1 MKISVSA
8 RYNPKTDNPIYWFL
22 NTETQLIETLVIPEE
37 DSDSLFKVK
46 GLTEQEINVALI
58 ENKGIKELEGID
70 WIEQYDVLTKKM
82 IPVAV
87 VRMKSAK
94 GVRDHRLEIANE
106 ANIKREYRHS
116 FDRGWYFGMP
126 YNDDFIEI
134 KTPIDPK
141 YYDMLKDYPDDLVG
155 QVLQWA
161 LTPIPHIVRT
171 AFDIE
176 TLSDGHVV
184 PDPTDALYPMIST
197 AFDYSDDRPGIVYV
211 VKASVRAFK
220 SKMKRNQMLMEF
232 IKQGKLKVELVNS
245 EKELVLKCFERLTE
259 EGVPLIVTFY
269 GTAFDLPYLFNRAK
283 MLNIPQDK
291 IPINAYMNVWRD
303 DKGIAH
309 REWKAFI
316 DNKLHIDM
324 HKWHNLTFV
333 KNYVHKNE
341 YLECSLEMVSQ
352 ALLGK
357 GKFKHPGIAIS
368 ELPLSDLVWYNYWD
382 SYLTMEL
389 TKFNHEINM
398 KILFLMM
405 RLGRQKM
412 GDAAH
417 RAISSKIVNLIQG
430 HMIET
435 NVLIPTRAE
444 LQVFGTIESEAKAD
458 GKAFRGAELIDPIP
472 GWHGRTVLV
481 DFASL
486 YPTELEKHN
495 ISFETM
501 NCGHPECRDA
511 TNNRIPGL
519 SHYTCNK
526 TRGILPTLVGLIRE
540 IRVKIFKPQAKKDE
554 EMKSISEALKVFINA
569 AFGVTSFSSFD
580 FYCPPAGESITACGR
595 DSLNRLAEKAR
606 EYDVTVIMGDTDS
619 VALEGATDEI
629 IEELIAWSA
638 RELGIELAV
647 EFVADV
653 FIVRGK
659 KNYIVITTDGKW
671 IIKGLSGKKRNTPMI
686 IRRCFNDVLDAWKE
700 MHNNGCLTKENATDA
715 LIEVVR
721 DYFLQ
726 IWFKQCPIED
736 YAFVTQ
742 MTKQIREYKKTM
754 PIHVTAAKKLA
765 AWLKSTSGT
774 AYKRVSDSRLVP
786 AGSYIRYVKKAKTR
800 GKKTGTVTKPN
811 IKPEPIPVQMA
822 TQDDIC
828 PELYHAIL
836 ISVMSQLMDP
846 LGIDEEKVV
855 VPNPFVT
862 QTTLE
867 ALV

>member
-8 RYNPKTDNPIYWFL
+8 QYNPKTDNPNYLFL

-46 GLTEQEINVALI
+46 GLTEQEIRVALM

-94 GVRDHRLEIANE
+94 AVKNHRLEIANE

-116 FDRGWYFGMP
+116 FDREWYFGMP
-126 YNDDFIEI
+126 YNDDFVEI

-141 YYDMLKDYPDDLVG
+141 YYDMLKNYPDDLVDRM
-155 QVLQWA
+155 LQWTLA
-161 LTPIPHIVRT
+161 PIPNINRV

-176 TLSDGHVV
+176 TLSDGHVIA
-184 PDPTDALYPMIST
+184 DPTDALYPMIASS
-197 AFDYSDDRPGIVYV
+197 FVYSDDRPGVVYV
-211 VKASVRAFK
+211 IKANVRAFEN
-220 SKMKRNQMLMEF
+220 KMKRNQMLMEF
-232 IKQGKLKVELVNS
+232 IKQGKIKIEFVSS

-283 MLNIPQDK
+283 MLNIPHNK
-291 IPINAYMNVWRD
+291 TPINAYINVWRN
-303 DKGIAH
+303 DKGVLH

-316 DNKLHIDM
+316 DGKLHIDM
-324 HKWHNLTFV
+324 WKWHDLTFV
-333 KNYVHKNE
+333 KNYVHKNK
-341 YLECSLEMVSQ
+341 YLEGGLDAVSQ

-398 KILFLMM
+398 KIIFLMM
-405 RLGRQKM
+405 RLGHQKM
-412 GDAAH
+412 EDAAH

-430 HMIET
+430 HMIGN

-444 LQVFGTIESEAKAD
+444 LEVFGVIESEAKAD
-458 GKAFRGAELIDPIP
+458 GKAFRGATLIDPIV

-501 NCGHPECRDA
+501 NCGHPECKNA
-511 TNNRIPGL
+511 TNNRVPGL
-519 SHYTCNK
+519 SHYTCNQ

-580 FYCPPAGESITACGR
+580 FYCPPAGESITAWGR
-595 DSLNRLAEKAR
+595 DSLGRLAEKAR
-606 EYDVTVIMGDTDS
+606 EYDVTIIMGDTDS

-629 IEELIAWSA
+629 VEELIAWSA
-638 RELGIELAV
+638 RELGIELAA
-647 EFVADV
+647 EFTADV
-653 FIVRGK
+653 FIIRGK
-659 KNYIVITTDGKW
+659 KNYIVITEDGKW
-671 IIKGLSGKKRNTPMI
+671 IIKGLTGKKRNTPVI
-686 IRRCFNDVLDAWKE
+686 VRRCFKDVLDAWKE
-700 MHNNGCLTKENATDA
+700 LHQNDRFTQENATAA
-715 LIEVVR
+715 LIEIVR

-726 IWFKQCPIED
+726 IWYKQCPIED

-742 MTKQIREYKKTM
+742 MTKQIRDYKKTM

-765 AWLKSTSGT
+765 SWLKATSGT

-786 AGSYIRYVKKAKTR
+786 AGSYIRYVKKAKKR
-800 GKKTGTVTKPN
+800 GKKEGTITRPN

-836 ISVMSQLMDP
+836 VSVMSQLMDP
-846 LGIDEEKVV
+846 LDIDEEKIV
-855 VPNPFVT
+855 VPNPFMT
-862 QTTLE
+862 QTMLE